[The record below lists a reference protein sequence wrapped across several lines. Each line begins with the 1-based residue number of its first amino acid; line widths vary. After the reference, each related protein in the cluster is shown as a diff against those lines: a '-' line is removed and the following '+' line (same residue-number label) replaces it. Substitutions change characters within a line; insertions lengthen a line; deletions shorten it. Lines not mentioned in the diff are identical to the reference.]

1 MNECNS
7 QFFWIQG
14 LIFCINKLRN
24 LICATCTRA
33 PQSKNLPKKIS
44 RILFLLNFV
53 NTNGFIDNFP
63 WISETALF
71 SQSFLT
77 RKFYKTR
84 WLFFITEDF
93 TKNTSNHSLA
103 NERSFQMSLGLFYI
117 FDKILKDLEDNRHN
131 TTIMS
136 AYSRV
141 VVTLAQ
147 CWLINE
153 LNEQL
158 IFF

>member
-1 MNECNS
+1 M
-7 QFFWIQG
+7 
-14 LIFCINKLRN
+14 LRV
-24 LICATCTRA
+24 LVPPKAKTC
-33 PQSKNLPKKIS
+33 PKKFS

-53 NTNGFIDNFP
+53 NTNSFIGNFP
-63 WISETALF
+63 WIFETALF

-77 RKFYKTR
+77 RNFYKTR

-103 NERSFQMSLGLFYI
+103 NERSFRMSLELFYI
-117 FDKILKDLEDNRHN
+117 FDKILKDLGDNRHN